1 MYVRPVTEVVDD
13 IAALADIPA
22 GPRLAAALARID
34 PTRVPNNDL
43 LALLAAEARQAAHEA
58 ARLLGVIAEIGRA
71 TPTFDDG
78 AVDRLDRPVPHA
90 ADEVRAALA
99 WSRRAADR
107 ECDLAEQL
115 VHDLPQVYA
124 AFLAGDIDRSKV
136 RVFADHLAGLTQA
149 QIATVCEV
157 LLPVAGR
164 LTPGQLVVRLRRLVA
179 AIDPRHYERR
189 YRKALRD
196 RTVCAWLDENG
207 TAVLCARGLSP
218 AQAQSAIERID
229 LLAHAARRAGHPSTL
244 DQIRVD
250 ILAGLLDGTLH
261 HLDRDQIITR
271 LLTHR
276 SGNDDPPTADR
287 GDNRTTHDGAD
298 HERADR
304 TNASH
309 DGANDDGLTGGAAV
323 ERAIAADCGVG
334 DGEAA
339 AGPGKDGST
348 VTVSDDQRVGV
359 EVRVALSSLL
369 GHDDHPGEIAGLGP
383 IPATHA
389 RAVVADQR
397 RAEWRWAITD
407 ASGRL
412 LFDGITRRRPTG
424 LAATGP
430 RGGIVELH
438 LPAALLAE
446 LTSGAPAAEPAVAR
460 WAGVLADIARQY
472 GERDRRDLDAHPGD
486 RLPRAAL
493 RRHTQIRDRS
503 CVGIGCRR
511 RPTRCDQDHTV
522 AYQDGGETV
531 AADLAPLCRHDHTL
545 KGHAGWTLQQ
555 PRPGTF
561 LWTSP
566 LGGRYEVQP
575 EPVLPPL
582 PGRLP
587 RARRSL
593 ARRGCAARPGHADHV
608 RTGHHH
614 RHPQP
619 TNPNLSIS
627 TRRRPSERDAGSAPR
642 SSSRPSV
649 PTVLRLR
656 THSQD
661 TP

>member
-1 MYVRPVTEVVDD
+1 MYVRHVTMVVDD
-13 IAALADIPA
+13 IVAVANISA

-34 PTRVPNNDL
+34 ATRVPNNEL
-43 LALLAAEARQAAHEA
+43 LVLLAAQARQAAHEA

-218 AQAQSAIERID
+218 AQAQAAVERID

-261 HLDRDQIITR
+261 HLDRDQIITH

-298 HERADR
+298 HEKADR
-304 TNASH
+304 TDAAH
-309 DGANDDGLTGGAAV
+309 GDGLTGGAAV
-323 ERAIAADCGVG
+323 ERAIAADRGVG
-334 DGEAA
+334 DDEAA
-339 AGPGKDGST
+339 AGPGKAGPGEDGST

-359 EVRVALSSLL
+359 EVRVALSTLL

-407 ASGRL
+407 TGGRL

-438 LPAALLAE
+438 IPAALLAE
-446 LTSGAPAAEPAVAR
+446 LTSVARAAEPAVEQWTA
-460 WAGVLADIARQY
+460 VLADIGRQY
-472 GERDRRDLDAHPGD
+472 DERGRCDLDAHPDD

-522 AYQDGGETV
+522 EYQDGGPTV
-531 AADLAPLCRHDHTL
+531 ANDLAPLCRHDHTL
-545 KGHAGWTLQQ
+545 KGHAGWTLHQ
-555 PRPGTF
+555 PAPGTF
-561 LWTSP
+561 VWTSP
-566 LGGRYEVQP
+566 LGGRYEIEP
-575 EPVLPPL
+575 EPILPPL
-582 PGRLP
+582 PDTCPGP
-587 RARRSL
+587 DDPWHDE
-593 ARRGCAARPGHADHV
+593 AAPPGPDTLIMHGPDPPPSPPAGGPESVDLD
-608 RTGHHH
+608 
-614 RHPQP
+614 QP
-619 TNPNLSIS
+619 PF
-627 TRRRPSERDAGSAPR
+627 
-642 SSSRPSV
+642 
-649 PTVLRLR
+649 
-656 THSQD
+656 
-661 TP
+661 